1 VGFFYFTIKLRLNR
15 KTITKGME
23 SVAIEKITLIAAR
36 KMAGLTQRELAQA
49 CGVSDG
55 TVSRWE
61 KGIKDPTIS
70 QAKRIGEVCGVD
82 YDDIIFLPKVTI

>member
-1 VGFFYFTIKLRLNR
+1 MKLRLNC

-23 SVAIEKITLIAAR
+23 SVAIEKITMIAAR
-36 KMAGLTQRELAQA
+36 KMAGLTQQEMAQA
-49 CGVSDG
+49 CGVSVG
-55 TVSRWE
+55 TVTRWE

-70 QAKRIGEVCGVD
+70 QAKKIGEVCGVH

>member
-1 VGFFYFTIKLRLNR
+1 
-15 KTITKGME
+15 ME

-82 YDDIIFLPKVTI
+82 YDDIIFLPSNSLKGD

>member
-1 VGFFYFTIKLRLNR
+1 MELRFNR
-15 KTITKGME
+15 KTIAKGLE

-36 KMAGLTQRELAQA
+36 KMAGLTQREMAQA
-49 CGVSDG
+49 CGVSEG

>member
-1 VGFFYFTIKLRLNR
+1 
-15 KTITKGME
+15 M
-23 SVAIEKITLIAAR
+23 AIEKITLIAAR
-36 KMAGLTQRELAQA
+36 KLAGLTQAELAKA

-70 QAKRIGEVCGVD
+70 QAKKIGEVCGVH
-82 YDDIIFLPKVTI
+82 YDDIIFLPKVTIKSQKYYDKKRNGGY